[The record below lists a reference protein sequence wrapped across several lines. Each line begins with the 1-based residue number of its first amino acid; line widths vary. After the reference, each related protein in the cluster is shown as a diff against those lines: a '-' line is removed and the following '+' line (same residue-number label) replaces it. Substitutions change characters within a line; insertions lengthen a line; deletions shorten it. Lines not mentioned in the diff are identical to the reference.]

1 MNQHINWVEV
11 SNRIALPD
19 GLVVVLL
26 NRLGMENRYG
36 RLECSRNIFLIDTAE
51 KIIWQVS
58 SDFDVDGGPFTNL
71 LNENGKIKG
80 YRWDGGL
87 YQIDI
92 KNGYAKPIS
101 LMK

>member
-1 MNQHINWVEV
+1 MTQNISWVEV
-11 SNRIALPD
+11 SNRIDLPE
-19 GLVVVLL
+19 GLIVVLL
-26 NRLGMENRYG
+26 NRLGMESRYG
-36 RLECSRNIFLIDTAE
+36 LLECSKNIFLIDATG

-71 LNENGKIKG
+71 LNENGKVKG

-92 KNGYAKPIS
+92 RNGYAKPIS
-101 LMK
+101 LMR